1 MNCLFLCFVELSL
14 ATYIS
19 LAIIFSII
27 FSNFKS
33 YSFPQ
38 LLSVI
43 TSSSIFVF
51 LMILVQLIDVT
62 DPSFNILNGLSIA
75 SPFNNFFQTLL
86 FISGFFILFLN
97 RSYYST
103 RGLFQ
108 YEFDL
113 LLMFSFLA
121 LTILCYSNDFLI
133 VYVILELQSLSFYI
147 LASFWKNSEYSNEA
161 GLKYFVIGA
170 FSSCLLI
177 LSFSFIYLSL
187 GSTSFDIIGA
197 ISSEEPIKI
206 NLTFFGIVLFLIAIF
221 FKVGA
226 APSHM
231 WICDVYEGALICISA
246 FFSIVPKTIIFCLL
260 FKFVLI
266 AFLNFN
272 IVFSPLLTLAG
283 LASVAVSSIVAL
295 YQKKMKRLLA
305 YSAIGHV
312 GFILIAFSSGKLDS
326 VKSSIIYLIIYM
338 IMSLGLFSLLMA
350 FSTRGFL
357 FKFLINWSFLK
368 RWNITLALSLAVL
381 LFSIAGIP
389 PLAGFYSKLNVLM
402 VLLLQERSV
411 VALILVLFSCVSCF
425 FYIRLIK
432 ILFFNLPSN
441 TTLFD
446 RSCLRGFEFPLTI
459 SFLFV
464 TFFLVKPESM
474 NNFVSYVTL
483 LFIF

>member
-14 ATYIS
+14 AIYIS
-19 LAIIFSII
+19 LAILFSIT
-27 FSNFKS
+27 FSNFRS

-38 LLSVI
+38 LLSII

-51 LMILVQLIDVT
+51 IVFLLQLIDVS
-62 DPSFNILNGLSIA
+62 DPSFNLLNGLSIT
-75 SPFNNFFQTLL
+75 STFNNFFQTAL
-86 FISGFFILFLN
+86 FLAGCFILYLN

-103 RGLFQ
+103 RCLFQ

-113 LLMFSFLA
+113 LLIFSFLA
-121 LTILCYSNDFLI
+121 LSILCYSNDFLI

-187 GSTSFDIIGA
+187 GSTSFDVIA
-197 ISSEEPIKI
+197 CVTSEDAIKI

-221 FKVGA
+221 FKIGA

-231 WICDVYEGALICISA
+231 WICDVYEGSLICISA
-246 FFSIVPKTIIFCLL
+246 FFSIVPKTIILCLL
-260 FKFVLI
+260 FKFILI

-272 IVFSPLLTLAG
+272 IVCSPLMTLAG
-283 LASVAVSSIVAL
+283 ITSVIVSSIVAL
-295 YQKKMKRLLA
+295 YQKKIKRLLA
-305 YSAIGHV
+305 YSAIGHI

-326 VKSSIIYLIIYM
+326 VKSSLIYLVIYM
-338 IMSLGLFSLLMA
+338 IMSLGLFSLLIA

-357 FKFLINWSFLK
+357 FKFLINWSFLRK
-368 RWNITLALSLAVL
+368 WNIILAMSLSIL
-381 LFSIAGIP
+381 LLSIAGIP
-389 PLAGFYSKLNVLM
+389 PLAGFYSKLNVLLI
-402 VLLLQERSV
+402 LLLQERSII
-411 VALILVLFSCVSCF
+411 ALLLVLFSCISCF

-432 ILFFNLPSN
+432 ILFFNTPSN
-441 TTLFD
+441 NILFD
-446 RSCLRGFEFPLTI
+446 RACLKGFEFSLTL

-464 TFFLVKPESM
+464 IFFLVKPESL
-474 NNFVSYVTL
+474 NNFISYVTL